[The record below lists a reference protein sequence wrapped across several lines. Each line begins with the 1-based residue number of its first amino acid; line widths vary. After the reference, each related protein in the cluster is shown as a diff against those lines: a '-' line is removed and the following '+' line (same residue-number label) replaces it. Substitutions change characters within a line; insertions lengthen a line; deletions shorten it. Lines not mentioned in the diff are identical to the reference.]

1 MAQKYD
7 RLPRRTRIFVLEAN
21 LKINAV
27 NSRRF
32 YLILSMLLA
41 GLLAA
46 PRAWA
51 QGNRRVVQFTG
62 IVASG
67 DSLLG
72 VPGASVYVP
81 KAGRGTTSNAYG
93 YFSMPVLAGD
103 SIVFRSLGYRNQ
115 TIVIPAD
122 YQRQS
127 YSVIIS
133 LLEDATVLPEVRVFP
148 YATEVA
154 FKKAF
159 LALRLPTEK
168 GTATAD
174 NLNEQIMRRIFNSM
188 PVGATANYRQSM
200 SLQQLDFDR
209 RMGIAPNLQSNNPLL
224 NPFSWLQL
232 IKQVKKGEFKKK
244 DNDDE

>member
-1 MAQKYD
+1 
-7 RLPRRTRIFVLEAN
+7 LPISFVN
-21 LKINAV
+21 T
-27 NSRRF
+27 RRF
-32 YLILSMLLA
+32 LLLLSLVVLT
-41 GLLAA
+41 GLLAS
-46 PRAWA
+46 PKSWA
-51 QGNRRVVQFTG
+51 QGKRRVVQFTG

-81 KAGRGTTSNAYG
+81 KAGRGTTTNAYG

-115 TIVIPAD
+115 TIIIPAD

-133 LLEDATVLPEVRVFP
+133 LLEDPAILPEVRVFP
-148 YATEVA
+148 YATEKE

-159 LALRLPTEK
+159 LALRLPNER
-168 GTATAD
+168 GSAAAD
-174 NLNEQIMRRIFNSM
+174 NLNEDLMRKIFNSQPM
-188 PVGATANYRQSM
+188 GPTANFKQTMSM
-200 SLQQLDFDR
+200 QQLDLDR
-209 RMGIAPNLQSNNPLL
+209 RMGTAPNLQSNNPLL

-232 IKQVKKGEFKKK
+232 IKQVKNGEFKKK
-244 DNDDE
+244 EGVDY

>member
-1 MAQKYD
+1 M
-7 RLPRRTRIFVLEAN
+7 
-21 LKINAV
+21 
-27 NSRRF
+27 
-32 YLILSMLLA
+32 LSMFMLT

-51 QGNRRVVQFTG
+51 QGKRRVVQFTG

-93 YFSMPVLAGD
+93 YFSMAVLAGD
-103 SIVFRSLGYRNQ
+103 SIVVRSLGYRNQ
-115 TIVIPAD
+115 TIVVPAD

-127 YSVIIS
+127 FSVIIS
-133 LLEDATVLPEVRVFP
+133 LKEDATVLPEVRIFP
-148 YATEVA
+148 YGTEKA
-154 FKKAF
+154 FKQAF

-168 GTATAD
+168 GSAAAE
-174 NLNEQIMRRIFNSM
+174 NLNEQLMRRIFNSQPM
-188 PVGATANYRQSM
+188 GATANYRQTM
-200 SLQQLDFDR
+200 SQQQYDYDR
-209 RMGIAPNLQSNNPLL
+209 RMGIAPNPQSNNPLL

-232 IKQVKKGEFKKK
+232 VKQVKDGEFKKREGV
-244 DNDDE
+244 DY

>member
-1 MAQKYD
+1 M
-7 RLPRRTRIFVLEAN
+7 
-21 LKINAV
+21 
-27 NSRRF
+27 NSRR
-32 YLILSMLLA
+32 ILLLLSLLVLT

-51 QGNRRVVQFTG
+51 QGKRRVVQFTG

-93 YFSMPVLAGD
+93 YFSLAVLAGD

-127 YSVIIS
+127 FSVIIS
-133 LLEDATVLPEVRVFP
+133 LLEDATVLPEVRIFP
-148 YATEVA
+148 YTTEQA

-159 LALRLPTEK
+159 LALRLPDEK
-168 GTATAD
+168 GTSAAE
-174 NLNEQIMRRIFNSM
+174 NLNEELMRKIFNSQPM
-188 PVGATANYRQSM
+188 GPTANFRQTM
-200 SLQQLDFDR
+200 SQQQYNLER
-209 RMGIAPNLQSNNPLL
+209 RLGTAPNPQSNNPLL

-232 IKQVKKGEFKKK
+232 VKQVKNGEFKKK
-244 DNDDE
+244 DRPEY

>member
-1 MAQKYD
+1 
-7 RLPRRTRIFVLEAN
+7 LNIFL
-21 LKINAV
+21 LTLSFV

-32 YLILSMLLA
+32 LCLLSLLLLT
-41 GLLAA
+41 GLLASPA
-46 PRAWA
+46 AWA
-51 QGNRRVVQFTG
+51 QGKRRIVQFTG

-72 VPGASVYVP
+72 VPGATVYVP

-127 YSVIIS
+127 FSVVIQ
-133 LLEDATVLPEVRVFP
+133 LQEDATVLPEVRVFP
-148 YATEVA
+148 YATEKE

-159 LALRLPTEK
+159 LALRLPNER
-168 GTATAD
+168 GSAAAD
-174 NLNEQIMRRIFNSM
+174 NLNEDLMRKIFNSQPM
-188 PVGATANYRQSM
+188 GPTANYRQSM
-200 SLQQLDFDR
+200 SQQQLDLDR
-209 RMGIAPNLQSNNPLL
+209 RMGVAPNPQSNNPLL
-224 NPFSWLQL
+224 NPFSWLKL
-232 IKQVKKGEFKKK
+232 VKQVKDGEFKKREGV
-244 DNDDE
+244 DY

>member
-1 MAQKYD
+1 
-7 RLPRRTRIFVLEAN
+7 
-21 LKINAV
+21 V

-32 YLILSMLLA
+32 LLLLSLVLLT

-46 PRAWA
+46 PHAWA
-51 QGNRRVVQFTG
+51 QGKRRVVQFTG

-115 TIVIPAD
+115 TIIIPAD

-127 YSVIIS
+127 FSIIVT
-133 LLEDATVLPEVRVFP
+133 LQEDATVLPEVRIFP
-148 YATEVA
+148 YATEKE
-154 FKKAF
+154 FKRAF
-159 LALRLPTEK
+159 LALRLPNEK
-168 GTATAD
+168 GTAAAD
-174 NLNEQIMRRIFNSM
+174 NLNEELMRKIFNSQPM
-188 PVGATANYRQSM
+188 GPTANYRQTM
-200 SLQQLDFDR
+200 SQQQYNLDR
-209 RMGIAPNLQSNNPLL
+209 RMGTAPNPQSNNPLL

-232 IKQVKKGEFKKK
+232 VKQVKNGEFKKK
-244 DNDDE
+244 EGVDY

>member
-1 MAQKYD
+1 MD
-7 RLPRRTRIFVLEAN
+7 
-21 LKINAV
+21 
-27 NSRRF
+27 SRRF
-32 YLILSMLLA
+32 LLILSALVLV

-46 PRAWA
+46 PRTWA
-51 QGNRRVVQFTG
+51 QGQRRVVQFTG

-122 YQRQS
+122 YERQS

-159 LALRLPTEK
+159 LALRLPNEK

-174 NLNEQIMRRIFNSM
+174 NLNEQIMRRIFNSQ
-188 PVGATANYRQSM
+188 PVGAMANYRQTM
-200 SLQQLDFDR
+200 SQQQLDFDR

-232 IKQVKKGEFKKK
+232 IKQVKKGDFKKR
-244 DNDDE
+244 DDDE